1 MILFLAYAGTALPA
15 RSAEVIVFAAAS
27 LTESLREIAATYE
40 KQSGDRV
47 VFNLAASGPL
57 ARQIGEGA
65 PADLFI
71 SADEARMDALEQQ
84 GLIVKETR
92 RSRLSNLLVIVTT
105 PDSPLAIASPSDLA
119 RPAVKRVALGEVKT
133 VPVGAYAREYLTRLE
148 LWTAIE
154 GKVIPCESVRAV
166 LAAVESGNVD
176 AGIVYRTDAAV
187 FRKVT
192 VVFEVPRD
200 AGPAISYPMALV
212 THARQPAAARKFLDH
227 LDGDAAA
234 AVFTRHQFLLLP
246 GRPEQ

>member
-1 MILFLAYAGTALPA
+1 VILFLAAAGTALPA

-27 LTESLREIAATYE
+27 LTESLKEIAATYE
-40 KQSGDRV
+40 QQSGDRV

-57 ARQIGEGA
+57 ARQIEEGA
-65 PADLFI
+65 PADVFI

-84 GLIVKETR
+84 DLIVKETR
-92 RSRLSNLLVIVTT
+92 RSRLSNLLVIVTS
-105 PDSPLAIASPSDLA
+105 PDNPLALASPTDLA
-119 RPAVKRVALGEVKT
+119 QPAVKRVALGEVRT

-187 FRKVT
+187 SRKVT

-212 THARQPAAARKFLDH
+212 THARQPVAARKFLDH
-227 LDGDAAA
+227 LGGDAAA
-234 AVFTRHQFLLLP
+234 VVFTRHQFLLLP
-246 GRPEQ
+246 GGPKR